1 MTVRNRSSARQTS
14 IYVLALIESP
24 AQLPNRVG
32 RRRIDAIDV
41 EGITCVVER
50 RRAVPVVSEKS
61 LRDQFRTIVALQE
74 RVEAILP
81 VRFGA
86 LLDVAELAR
95 IVRQRKTMLKRA
107 LKRVRGRTQM
117 TVRVFGESQVDER
130 DASPRSG
137 TAYLKALVR
146 ASRPELPPTA
156 RAIRRAVQPLAADES
171 IERGRGRVR
180 LVMHHL
186 IARGAVVR
194 YHLRIDRVLAGVDD
208 ADTVVVSGPLPP
220 YAFAPDVMD
229 VTS

>member
-1 MTVRNRSSARQTS
+1 VSARRRSVAGQS
-14 IYVLALIESP
+14 VYVLALIES
-24 AQLPNRVG
+24 AARLPDRLC

-50 RRAVPVVSEKS
+50 RRTVPPASERS
-61 LRDQFRTIVALQE
+61 LRDQFRAIVALQE
-74 RVEAILP
+74 WADAILP

-86 LLDVAELAR
+86 LLDIAELAR
-95 IVRQRKTMLKRA
+95 IVRQRRTILKRA
-107 LKRVRGRTQM
+107 LRHVRGRVQM
-117 TVRVFGESQVDER
+117 TVRVFGEPVADEPT
-130 DASPRSG
+130 ASPRSG
-137 TAYLKALVR
+137 TAYLQARAR
-146 ASRPELPPTA
+146 ASRPDVPRTA
-156 RAIRRAVQPLAADES
+156 RAIRRAVQSFTADES

-194 YHLRIDRVLAGVDD
+194 YHARIDRVLAGAHD

-220 YAFAPDVMD
+220 YAFVPDVMD